1 MKQIKPVRILHVVG
15 AMNRGGTETMLMNI
29 YRKIDHEHVQFDF
42 ISYSQEEAHYDEE
55 IKKMGGKII
64 QLTKTASVKQIYH
77 VIKQNGPYVAVHGH
91 TLFHCGLASVAAKVA
106 GIKVRI
112 SHAHTVADDRD
123 SYLRKIYINLMRMMI
138 NSFSTHLLACSKGAG
153 QYLFG
158 EKGLEKSNYA
168 YFPNVID
175 YERFLSTSKIEM
187 KKFKVE
193 EGLGSHIVLGHI
205 GTFKEVKNH
214 LFLLKIMEKVGKH
227 PSFKLILVGDG
238 ELRKPLQT
246 EVVRMGLVDSVIFLG
261 VREDIATILG
271 SMDVFI
277 FPSLSEGL
285 GLVLLEAQA
294 SGIPCIVSEAI
305 QPEADLNIGLVT
317 RLELVDGPQV
327 WADKAIELASKK
339 ERDVKKVITGFEKNG
354 YSIKEGISKLMHIYQ
369 IYPGGENEADTH
381 SIL

>member
-1 MKQIKPVRILHVVG
+1 
-15 AMNRGGTETMLMNI
+15 
-29 YRKIDHEHVQFDF
+29 
-42 ISYSQEEAHYDEE
+42 
-55 IKKMGGKII
+55 
-64 QLTKTASVKQIYH
+64 
-77 VIKQNGPYVAVHGH
+77 
-91 TLFHCGLASVAAKVA
+91 
-106 GIKVRI
+106 
-112 SHAHTVADDRD
+112 
-123 SYLRKIYINLMRMMI
+123 MRVMI

-158 EKGLEKSNYA
+158 EKGLEKANYA

-175 YERFLSTSKIEM
+175 YEKFISTSQIEM

-193 EGLGSHIVLGHI
+193 EGLGNHFVLGHI

-214 LFLLKIMEKVGKH
+214 LFLLKMMEKMGKH
-227 PSFKLILVGDG
+227 PSSKLILVGDG

-246 EVVRMGLVDSVIFLG
+246 EVAKMGLVDKVRSLG
-261 VREDIATILG
+261 VREDIATILS

-317 RLELVDGPQV
+317 RLKLADGPQV
-327 WADKAIELASKK
+327 WADKAIELASNK
-339 ERDVKKVITGFEKNG
+339 EHDVKKVITGFEENG
-354 YSIKEGISKLMHIYQ
+354 YSIKKGISKLMHIYQ
-369 IYPGGENEADTH
+369 IYSGGENEADTH

>member
-1 MKQIKPVRILHVVG
+1 MEQIKPVRILHVVG

-29 YRKIDHEHVQFDF
+29 YRNIDHEHVQFDF
-42 ISYSQEEAHYDEE
+42 ISYSKEEAHYDEE

-64 QLTKTASVKQIYH
+64 RLTKTTSVKQIYH
-77 VIKQNGPYVAVHGH
+77 VIKQNGPYIAVHGH

-112 SHAHTVADDRD
+112 SHAHTVADDSDR
-123 SYLRKIYINLMRMMI
+123 YLRKTYINLMRVMI

-158 EKGLEKSNYA
+158 EKNLEKSNYA

-175 YERFLSTSKIEM
+175 YEKFISTSQIEM

-193 EGLGSHIVLGHI
+193 EGLGNHFVLGHI

-214 LFLLKIMEKVGKH
+214 LFLLKIMEKMSKH
-227 PSFKLILVGDG
+227 PSSKLILVGDG

-246 EVVRMGLVDSVIFLG
+246 EVEKMGLVDRVRFVG
-261 VREDIATILG
+261 VREDVATILS

-317 RLELVDGPQV
+317 RLKLAVGPQV
-327 WADKAIELASKK
+327 WADKAIELVSKK
-339 ERDVKKVITGFEKNG
+339 EYDANKIITGFEENG
-354 YSIKEGISKLMHIYQ
+354 YSIKKGISKLMHIYQ
-369 IYPGGENEADTH
+369 IYSGGENEADTH